1 MILKWLTV
9 EKKENSEVLADVW
22 HYIDKV
28 DEVTVRWSDAT
39 DGTVVGLRIH
49 DTADIIDV
57 AVTSEA
63 YLLSDDGKTVERI
76 VVTNPKVIVHRTNQ
90 PIPKDADDSKTK
102 TNNEP
107 KIKAK

>member
-49 DTADIIDV
+49 DAADIINV

-76 VVTNPKVIVHRTNQ
+76 VATNPKVIVHRTSQ
-90 PIPKDADDSKTK
+90 SKDAEDSKTK
-102 TNNEP
+102 ANNEP

>member
-49 DTADIIDV
+49 DAADIINV

-76 VVTNPKVIVHRTNQ
+76 VATNPKVIVHRTSK

-102 TNNEP
+102 ANNEP

>member
-9 EKKENSEVLADVW
+9 EKREDSEALADVW

-28 DEVTVRWSDAT
+28 DEVTVRWSDVT
-39 DGTVVGLRIH
+39 DGTVVGLHIH
-49 DTADIIDV
+49 DAADIVDV

-76 VVTNPKVIVHRTNQ
+76 VAQNPKVIVHRTSQ
-90 PIPKDADDSKTK
+90 PKDDGNSKSKTDS
-102 TNNEP
+102 ESE
-107 KIKAK
+107 IKAK

>member
-9 EKKENSEVLADVW
+9 EKKENSEALVDVW

-49 DTADIIDV
+49 DAADIIDV

-76 VVTNPKVIVHRTNQ
+76 VATNPKVIVHRTSQ
-90 PIPKDADDSKTK
+90 PKDAEDSKTK
-102 TNNEP
+102 ANNEP
-107 KIKAK
+107 KTKAK

>member
-76 VVTNPKVIVHRTNQ
+76 VATNPKVIVHRTSK
-90 PIPKDADDSKTK
+90 PKDAEDSKTK
-102 TNNEP
+102 ANNEP
-107 KIKAK
+107 KIKEK

>member
-9 EKKENSEVLADVW
+9 EKQENREELVDVW
-22 HYIDKV
+22 HYIDKI
-28 DEVTVRWSDAT
+28 DEMTVRWSEVT
-39 DGTVVGLRIH
+39 NGTVVGLRIH

-63 YLLSDDGKTVERI
+63 YLLSDDGKTVDRI
-76 VVTNPKVIVHRTNQ
+76 VATNPKVIVHRSSQ
-90 PIPKDADDSKTK
+90 PKDAEDSKTK
-102 TNNEP
+102 ANNEP

>member
-9 EKKENSEVLADVW
+9 EKKEDSEVLVDVW

-28 DEVTVRWSDAT
+28 DEVTVRWSDVT

-49 DTADIIDV
+49 DVADIIDV

-76 VVTNPKVIVHRTNQ
+76 VATNPKVIVHRTSQ
-90 PIPKDADDSKTK
+90 PKDTEDSKTK
-102 TNNEP
+102 ANNEP

>member
-9 EKKENSEVLADVW
+9 EKKENSEILADVW

-28 DEVTVRWSDAT
+28 DEVTVRWSDVT

-49 DTADIIDV
+49 DAADIIDV

-76 VVTNPKVIVHRTNQ
+76 VATNPKVIVHRTSQ
-90 PIPKDADDSKTK
+90 PKDTEDSKTK
-102 TNNEP
+102 ANNEP

>member
-9 EKKENSEVLADVW
+9 EKKEDSEVLVDVW

-28 DEVTVRWSDAT
+28 DEVTVRWSDVT

-49 DTADIIDV
+49 DAADIIDV

-76 VVTNPKVIVHRTNQ
+76 VATNPKVIVHQTSK
-90 PIPKDADDSKTK
+90 PIPKQEDSKVETDK
-102 TNNEP
+102 DSE
-107 KIKAK
+107 KS

>member
-28 DEVTVRWSDAT
+28 DEVTVRWSDVT

-49 DTADIIDV
+49 DAADIIDV

-76 VVTNPKVIVHRTNQ
+76 VATNPKVIVHRASQ
-90 PIPKDADDSKTK
+90 PKDAEDSKTK
-102 TNNEP
+102 ANNEP

>member
-9 EKKENSEVLADVW
+9 EKKENSEVLVDVW

-28 DEVTVRWSDAT
+28 DEVTVRWSDVI
-39 DGTVVGLRIH
+39 DGTAVGLRRH

-76 VVTNPKVIVHRTNQ
+76 VATNPKVIVHRTSQ
-90 PIPKDADDSKTK
+90 PIQKDADDSKTK
-102 TNNEP
+102 ANNEP

>member
-9 EKKENSEVLADVW
+9 EKREDSEVLVDVW

-28 DEVTVRWSDAT
+28 DEVTVRWSDVI

-76 VVTNPKVIVHRTNQ
+76 VATNPKVIVHRTSQ

-102 TNNEP
+102 ANNEP

>member
-28 DEVTVRWSDAT
+28 DEVTVRWSDVT

-49 DTADIIDV
+49 DAADIIDV

-76 VVTNPKVIVHRTNQ
+76 VATNPKVIVHRTSQ
-90 PIPKDADDSKTK
+90 PKDTEDSKTK
-102 TNNEP
+102 ANNEP